1 MSDWAEDFAAA
12 TATAERTQAA
22 ENEAEG
28 LFDRV
33 HDKAQADGN
42 KGHALTTDEFHNWM
56 AARHATDAAWGAWST
71 VMDAKPI

>member
-1 MSDWAEDFAAA
+1 MSDWAQDFAVA

-56 AARHATDAAWGAWST
+56 AARHATDAAWGVWSA
-71 VMDAKPI
+71 VMDAKPL

>member
-12 TATAERTQAA
+12 TATAERTQVA
-22 ENEAEG
+22 ENEAET
-28 LFDRV
+28 LFDQV

-56 AARHATDAAWGAWST
+56 AARHATDAAWGAWSA
-71 VMDAKPI
+71 VMDAKPL